1 VIPSTFG
8 ALLAFLGL
16 VAPGITFDL
25 VTERR
30 RPRQDN
36 TAFREISRVALASL
50 GFTLA
55 TAALLGLLRLAAP
68 PAVPDIPQWITQGNR
83 YIARHPAAVFSG
95 LGLEV
100 VVACALAALASLLLV
115 RRSEASISNYGAW
128 YSVLRA
134 DRPPNSRAWVH
145 LCLDDETQ
153 FWGYMRHYTPEDG
166 APVREIVLGGDTLM
180 WRRKGD
186 EARSLMGDNWDAV
199 CVNADRIQYLRVI
212 YRYGAGNVLYGRRT
226 KSGGIPP
233 PRPVKPGQVSIPGQS
248 PPATIPVT
256 AQAATDGT
264 VS

>member
-30 RPRQDN
+30 RPRQSS

-50 GFTLA
+50 GFTLV
-55 TAALLGLLRLAAP
+55 AAGLLGLLRLAAP

-83 YIARHPAAVFSG
+83 YIARHPAAVVTG

-100 VVACALAALASLLLV
+100 VVACALAVLGSWLFV
-115 RRSEASISNYGAW
+115 RKSEGNISNYGAW
-128 YSVLRA
+128 YTVLRD
-134 DRPPNSRAWVH
+134 DRPPDARAWVH

-153 FWGYMRHYTPEDG
+153 FWGYMRHYTPEDS

-186 EARSLMGDNWDAV
+186 DARSLMGDNWDAV
-199 CVNADRIQYLRVI
+199 CVNADHIRYLRVI
-212 YRYGAGNVLYGRRT
+212 YRYGAGNVLYGRKT
-226 KSGGIPP
+226 KSGGVPA
-233 PRPVKPGQVSIPGQS
+233 PRPVKPGQASVPGQTR
-248 PPATIPVT
+248 PAAP
-256 AQAATDGT
+256 ARDGAAG
-264 VS
+264 